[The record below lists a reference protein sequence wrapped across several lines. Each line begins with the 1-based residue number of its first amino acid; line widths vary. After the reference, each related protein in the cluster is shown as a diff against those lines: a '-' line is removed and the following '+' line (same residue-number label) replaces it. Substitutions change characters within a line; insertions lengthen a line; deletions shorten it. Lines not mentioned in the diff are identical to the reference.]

1 MAGPF
6 LRSEQ
11 RESDGRKWGRE
22 GKRPAKKGREKGE
35 RVWPYKNPKQAPPQ
49 SAARPPNKTP
59 PPTSFFPPERERKG
73 GHRLPLVF
81 LFFRHAASISVRIQ
95 LPPPPPFPY
104 YSLPLL
110 AGRSEGMGRGG
121 IPIRSWSMPLDRRE
135 EGGRGGNPAAKRLIG
150 KGGGE
155 LDRDHALWVFPFSL
169 PLPNFYPRSY
179 FGKLL
184 GPNLE
189 VGRQKRFLWLAFFPF
204 SEKRQLEKGTFC
216 LGMYCMRLE
225 STTAQA
231 RRRRH
236 HHHLPKKQGHAS
248 SSSPPFPSF
257 LLPSMSENRRRRRM
271 DSKSLYPPLPVAR
284 VPTRRLLPNPPL
296 PLLYIH
302 TRQMPGKLLPVSLP
316 PTSILLLLLRTDGV
330 RMGPIRQAGTG
341 GQALYYLGGGRER
354 KKGDFDRRPR
364 PTMIY
369 FYYPQTMLPR
379 TRTKTENNRKCHTRR
394 RNQDIFIAP
403 VLAGTLQTLGRAFL
417 DHAPPNRKEPNECC
431 PPPKNQPTIPPSN
444 YLLPLFPSI
453 RSVSPFPS
461 SYGHAQSDSAAVLS
475 PLPLSVP
482 SSPSPTSFSLSSS
495 AIWAMRGGRILFSFP
510 YIASSTPFL
519 FSIPLPLKG
528 GRLPATGTKSAFP
541 YIG

>member
-1 MAGPF
+1 MHSGFSPS
-6 LRSEQ
+6 LS
-11 RESDGRKWGRE
+11 
-22 GKRPAKKGREKGE
+22 
-35 RVWPYKNPKQAPPQ
+35 
-49 SAARPPNKTP
+49 
-59 PPTSFFPPERERKG
+59 
-73 GHRLPLVF
+73 
-81 LFFRHAASISVRIQ
+81 LFQIFI
-95 LPPPPPFPY
+95 
-104 YSLPLL
+104 
-110 AGRSEGMGRGG
+110 
-121 IPIRSWSMPLDRRE
+121 
-135 EGGRGGNPAAKRLIG
+135 PAATSENCSAPTWKLEGRNGSFGL
-150 KGGGE
+150 
-155 LDRDHALWVFPFSL
+155 LFS
-169 PLPNFYPRSY
+169 
-179 FGKLL
+179 
-184 GPNLE
+184 
-189 VGRQKRFLWLAFFPF
+189 PF

-231 RRRRH
+231 RRRRRR
-236 HHHLPKKQGHAS
+236 HHLPKKQGHAS
-248 SSSPPFPSF
+248 SPSPPFPSF

-296 PLLYIH
+296 SLLYIH

-316 PTSILLLLLRTDGV
+316 PTSILLLLRTDGV

-364 PTMIY
+364 LTMIY
-369 FYYPQTMLPR
+369 FYYPQAMHPR

-417 DHAPPNRKEPNECC
+417 AHAPPIRKEPNECC

-475 PLPLSVP
+475 PLPLSALARSVQSQP
-482 SSPSPTSFSLSSS
+482 HFLLPLLLRN
-495 AIWAMRGGRILFSFP
+495 MGNEGREN
-510 YIASSTPFL
+510 PFL
-519 FSIPLPLKG
+519 FSVYRFFYPLPLFYSPPAQ
-528 GRLPATGTKSAFP
+528 GRSVASHRDQVLLSIHRMNVLHAASAVASATATTKSFTFP
-541 YIG
+541 RPL